1 MPEKNE
7 LKIAEI
13 RGDLKNLSQRVSS
26 AFPDANHKKEVEGLL
41 GELAKEIGS
50 SVESRFPGKK
60 TEEEFLKKLA
70 ASDKESYGINPNPGI
85 NRSEAN
91 KDKGQGR

>member
-26 AFPDANHKKEVEGLL
+26 AFPDE
-41 GELAKEIGS
+41 
-50 SVESRFPGKK
+50 K
-60 TEEEFLKKLA
+60 TEEAFLKKLA
-70 ASDKESYGINPNPGI
+70 ASDKESYGIKPNPGI
-85 NRSEAN
+85 IGSKAKKNE
-91 KDKGQGR
+91 GQGR